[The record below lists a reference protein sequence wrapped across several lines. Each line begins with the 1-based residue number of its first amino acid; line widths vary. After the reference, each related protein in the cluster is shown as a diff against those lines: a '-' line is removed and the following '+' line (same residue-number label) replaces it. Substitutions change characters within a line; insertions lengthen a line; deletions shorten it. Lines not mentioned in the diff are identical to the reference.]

1 MRRDAGRPLAHCD
14 GEPLSSAGDSGRQSG
29 YRKTIST
36 SALIRGERCRV
47 LTESRSYDYDPQI
60 FVASEVVECKR
71 IAGAKAFCARE
82 HLRWWLRILARWQA
96 DLVAC

>member
-1 MRRDAGRPLAHCD
+1 M
-14 GEPLSSAGDSGRQSG
+14 
-29 YRKTIST
+29 
-36 SALIRGERCRV
+36 
-47 LTESRSYDYDPQI
+47 LTKSRSYDYDPQI